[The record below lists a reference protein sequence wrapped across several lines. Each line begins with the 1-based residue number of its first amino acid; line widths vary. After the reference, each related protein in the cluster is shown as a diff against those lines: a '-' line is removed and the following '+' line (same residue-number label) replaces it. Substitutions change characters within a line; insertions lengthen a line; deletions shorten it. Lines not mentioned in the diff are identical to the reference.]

1 MSMSKRKCLK
11 RDEYFECIS
20 LKIKAMTVGELK
32 ILLEGIDDHVEGL
45 IPVNMD
51 EADGFFYSPCFE
63 MSGEIESN
71 VDGLEDLEFI
81 TERSFLLVPCG
92 FFGELID
99 DFDEMDE
106 EINPELN

>member
-1 MSMSKRKCLK
+1 
-11 RDEYFECIS
+11 
-20 LKIKAMTVGELK
+20 MTVGDLK
-32 ILLEGIDDHVEGL
+32 ILLEDMDDHVEVL

-51 EADGFFYSPCFE
+51 EADGLFYSPCVE
-63 MSGEIESN
+63 MSGEIEAN

-81 TERSFLLVPCG
+81 TEKSFLLVPCG